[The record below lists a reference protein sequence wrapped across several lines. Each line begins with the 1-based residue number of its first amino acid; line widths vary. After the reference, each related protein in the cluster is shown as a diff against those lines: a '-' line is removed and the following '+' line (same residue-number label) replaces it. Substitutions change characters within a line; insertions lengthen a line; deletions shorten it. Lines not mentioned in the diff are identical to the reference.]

1 MTPWQDIFIGIL
13 SIGYF
18 LLIATTIIVVV
29 LENRQPAKTVAWVLL
44 LVGVPVVGWI
54 LFYFFG
60 QNIRKERYIEKRAY
74 DLLTQKV
81 PRAKAYE
88 SCDKGEQKYGRLIN
102 FNRSRARAQLTSDN
116 QVALMWNGR
125 AMLAALLK
133 DIEAAKHHIHLQ
145 TYIIEED
152 EVGSAVVKAL
162 VEKVKQGIKV
172 RLLYDDVGCW
182 RMRKEFLEPLRR
194 AGGETQAFM
203 PVHFRRLTHRANYRN
218 HRKIVVIDGKVGYM
232 GGMNLAERYLSKKGG
247 EWRDAHLRVEG
258 GAVTELQRIFV
269 SDWYFTT
276 QELPYDAQ
284 YFPAHFSTQAPDT
297 QGVQM
302 QIVLA
307 NPVARYPHIMYA
319 LTWVI
324 QNTKRYLYLQT
335 PYFMPSE
342 VVMQALRTAALSGVD
357 IRIMIPE
364 KPDSK
369 ILRWGNDSYIEDA
382 LRAGIRVYMY
392 KNGFLHSKCAV
403 ADDDWCTVGSSNMD
417 QRSFDN
423 NFEVNAF
430 IYDDVVAKE
439 VKTQFFVDAEHC
451 RELNIEELRERPL
464 YKKCLESAT
473 RIISPIL

>member
-13 SIGYF
+13 SVGYF

-60 QNIRKERYIEKRAY
+60 QNIRKERYIGKRAY

-81 PRAKAYE
+81 PSSGVTEPSEA
-88 SCDKGEQKYGRLIN
+88 EQRKYGRLIK
-102 FNRSRARAQLTSDN
+102 FNRKRARAKLTSDN
-116 QVALMWNGR
+116 QVELLWNGT
-125 AMLAALLK
+125 AMLTALLK

-162 VEKVKQGIKV
+162 VGKAQQGIKV

-182 RMRKEFLEPLRR
+182 RMRQEFLEPLRR
-194 AGGETQAFM
+194 ASGETQAFM

-218 HRKIVVIDGKVGYM
+218 HRKIAVIDGKVGYM

-276 QELPYDAQ
+276 RELPYDAQ
-284 YFPAHFSTQAPDT
+284 YFPAHFSTQAPDA

-319 LTWVI
+319 LTWMI
-324 QNTKRYLYLQT
+324 QNAKRYLYLQT

-382 LRAGIRVYMY
+382 LQAGIRIYMY
-392 KNGFLHSKCAV
+392 ENGFLHSKCAV

-451 RELNIEELRERPL
+451 RELSIEEWRERPL

>member
-1 MTPWQDIFIGIL
+1 
-13 SIGYF
+13 
-18 LLIATTIIVVV
+18 
-29 LENRQPAKTVAWVLL
+29 
-44 LVGVPVVGWI
+44 
-54 LFYFFG
+54 
-60 QNIRKERYIEKRAY
+60 
-74 DLLTQKV
+74 
-81 PRAKAYE
+81 
-88 SCDKGEQKYGRLIN
+88 
-102 FNRSRARAQLTSDN
+102 
-116 QVALMWNGR
+116 
-125 AMLAALLK
+125 
-133 DIEAAKHHIHLQ
+133 
-145 TYIIEED
+145 
-152 EVGSAVVKAL
+152 
-162 VEKVKQGIKV
+162 
-172 RLLYDDVGCW
+172 
-182 RMRKEFLEPLRR
+182 
-194 AGGETQAFM
+194 
-203 PVHFRRLTHRANYRN
+203 
-218 HRKIVVIDGKVGYM
+218 M

-247 EWRDAHLRVEG
+247 EWRDAHLRIEG

-302 QIVLA
+302 QVVLA

-382 LRAGIRVYMY
+382 LRAGIRIYMY

-430 IYDDVVAKE
+430 IYDEAVAKE

-451 RELNIEELRERPL
+451 RELNIEEWRERPL

>member
-13 SIGYF
+13 SVGYF

-44 LVGVPVVGWI
+44 LVGVPVAGWI

-60 QNIRKERYIEKRAY
+60 QNIRKERYIGKRAY

-116 QVALMWNGR
+116 KVAQMWNGT

-152 EVGSAVVKAL
+152 EVGSAVIKAL

-218 HRKIVVIDGKVGYM
+218 HRKIVVVDGKVGYV

-247 EWRDAHLRVEG
+247 EWRDAHLRIEG

-284 YFPAHFSTQAPDT
+284 YFPAHFSTQTSDT

-302 QIVLA
+302 QVVLA

-382 LRAGIRVYMY
+382 LRAGIRIYMY
-392 KNGFLHSKCAV
+392 KNGFLHSKCVV

-430 IYDDVVAKE
+430 IYDEAVAKE

-451 RELNIEELRERPL
+451 RELNIEEWRERPL